1 MFDQKQVRV
10 RIAPSPTGALH
21 IGTARTAL
29 FNYLFARKY
38 GGKFILRIEDT
49 DLERSDPAF
58 ETDIIEGLRW
68 LGIEWDEGVE
78 RGGEYGPYRQSERR
92 ESYQKHLRQL
102 LDAGHA
108 YPCYCTEEELEAQRQ
123 DMASRGEA
131 QRYSG
136 RCRDLT
142 AEERAR
148 FEAEGRSAVIRFRVP
163 EREVSFHDLIRGK
176 INFDMKLAGDVSIA
190 KVLPDGSF
198 SPLYNFAVVV
208 DDHEMAITHVIRGED
223 HISNTPKQLVLQE
236 ALGFP
241 HPHYAHLPLILGPD
255 RSKLSKRHGA
265 TAITEFREA
274 GYLPQ
279 AMVNFMAFLGWNPG
293 GSRELFTIEEL
304 IGAFS
309 LEKVQKAGAV
319 FNAGRLDWF
328 NAQYIRAMAADEL
341 VRRALPFLVSAGL
354 LEERGGERRS
364 TATGETVSAEFLAAI
379 VALEQSRMKRLAEIA
394 PLTEFFFV
402 DVPEYDA
409 ELLSWKG
416 RGAAETR
423 GALDAVRAVL
433 EAIPVHEFS
442 TAGLSEKLFAVAAE
456 RGDKGTVLW
465 PLRVALTGREA
476 SPDPIEIAAVLG
488 KEKTMKRISAAI
500 GKLAS

>member
-1 MFDQKQVRV
+1 MTATEQVRV

-29 FNYLFARKY
+29 FNFLFARKH
-38 GGKFILRIEDT
+38 GGKFVLRIEDT
-49 DLERSDPAF
+49 DLERSDSAF
-58 ETDIIEGLRW
+58 EKDIVEGLRW
-68 LGIEWDEGVE
+68 LGVEWDEGVE

-92 ESYQKHLRQL
+92 ESYEKYVDQL
-102 LDAGHA
+102 LAAGQA
-108 YPCYCTEEELEAQRQ
+108 YYCYCTEEELEAQRQ
-123 DMASRGEA
+123 DMAARGEA
-131 QRYSG
+131 PRYSG
-136 RCRDLT
+136 RCRNLDA
-142 AEERAR
+142 AERQK
-148 FEAEGRSAVIRFRVP
+148 FEAEGRSAVVRFRAP
-163 EREVSFHDLIRGK
+163 EREVSFHDLIRSK
-176 INFDMKLAGDVSIA
+176 ISFDMRLNGDFSIA
-190 KVLPDGSF
+190 KFLPDGSF

-208 DDHEMAITHVIRGED
+208 DDAAMAITHVIRGED

-293 GSRELFTIEEL
+293 GSREFYTLEEL
-304 IGAFS
+304 ADAFS

-319 FNAGRLDWF
+319 FNASRLDWF
-328 NAQYIRAMAADEL
+328 NAHYIRAMAADEL
-341 VRRALPFLVSAGL
+341 VRHALPFLLSAGL
-354 LEERGGERRS
+354 LEERGGKCRS
-364 TATGETVSAEFLAAI
+364 KATGETVSAEFLAAI
-379 VALEQSRMKRLAEIA
+379 VTLEQSRMKRLAEIA

-402 DVPEYDA
+402 DIPEYDA
-409 ELLSWKG
+409 ELMSWKG
-416 RGAAETR
+416 RGVAETR

-433 EAIPVHEFS
+433 EAIPAHEFS
-442 TAGLSEKLFAVAAE
+442 TAGLSEKLFVLAAE

-476 SPDPIEIAAVLG
+476 SPDPIAIAAILG
-488 KEKTMKRISAAI
+488 KEKTLRRIEAAI
-500 GKLAS
+500 VKLS